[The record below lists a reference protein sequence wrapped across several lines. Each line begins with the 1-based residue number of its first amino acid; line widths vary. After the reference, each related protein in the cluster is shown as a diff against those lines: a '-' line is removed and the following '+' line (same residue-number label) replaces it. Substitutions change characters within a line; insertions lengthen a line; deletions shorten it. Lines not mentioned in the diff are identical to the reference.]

1 MVLTNKL
8 GCIGLIGPE
17 QKREEK
23 LRNSFLDQA
32 RQKRFRVDVVESSE
46 SHNQS
51 ATSDTTYDNDDVTF
65 FEIPELER
73 CKNCQRFGVSS
84 TDVDKKDMRY

>member
-1 MVLTNKL
+1 LVLTNKL

-32 RQKRFRVDVVESSE
+32 RQKLFRVDVVESSE

-51 ATSDTTYDNDDVTF
+51 ATSDTTYDNDDVT
-65 FEIPELER
+65 ER